1 MGEPAGIGAEIAL
14 KAWRLCSRPSA
25 AEAAGDAEQAH
36 ASLPVFFLIDD
47 PERLETLAG
56 RLGWAVPVIEIASPA
71 EAAAVFPRALP
82 VLCER
87 LPAEV
92 VPGRLDPRNA
102 PAVVSAIRRAT
113 ALALGGQVAAIVT
126 NPINKAALYDAGFAH
141 PGHTE
146 FLAELAGGNPTPVMM
161 LIGGGLRVVPV
172 TIHVSLRQAL
182 QELGTAKIVE
192 TARIAAAGLRRDF
205 GIDRPRLAVA
215 GLNPHAGEG
224 GALGREEIEMIAP
237 AIEEL
242 RADGIDAAG
251 PMPPD
256 TMFHAGA
263 RARYDAAICMYH
275 DQALIPL
282 KTLDFERG
290 VNVTL
295 GLPFVRTSPDHG
307 TALGIAGRGTAS
319 EASLVAAL
327 ELADAMARHRARSP
341 AVAGA

>member
-14 KAWRLCSRPSA
+14 KAWLAR
-25 AEAAGDAEQAH
+25 
-36 ASLPVFFLIDD
+36 ASVPVFFLIDD
-47 PERLETLAG
+47 PARLEKLAG
-56 RLGWAVPVIEIASPA
+56 RLGWPAPVVEIASPG
-71 EAAAVFPRALP
+71 EAAAVFPRAVP

-87 LPAEV
+87 LAAEV

-102 PAVVSAIRRAT
+102 PAVVSAIRRAV
-113 ALALGGQVAAIVT
+113 ALALQGQIGAIVT

-146 FLAELAGGNPTPVMM
+146 FLAELAGGHLTPVMM

-172 TIHVSLRQAL
+172 TIHISLRQAL

-224 GALGREEIEMIAP
+224 GALGREEIEIIAP
-237 AIEEL
+237 AIDEL
-242 RADGIDAAG
+242 RAEGIEVAG
-251 PMPPD
+251 PVPPD
-256 TMFHAGA
+256 TLFHAGA

-282 KTLDFERG
+282 KTLDFHGG

-295 GLPFVRTSPDHG
+295 GLPLVRTSPDHG
-307 TALGIAGRGTAS
+307 TALGLAGTGTAS
-319 EASLVAAL
+319 EASLIAAL
-327 ELADAMARHRARSP
+327 GLADAMARHRARSA